1 MQVRGPLMIEHR
13 FEEFDRRIVRKKY
26 GVLLRKLEE
35 RGPGAS

>member
-13 FEEFDRRIVRKKY
+13 FEEFDRQIVHEKY
-26 GVLLRKLEE
+26 GALILKLEE